1 MPREPAGSFLCTLT
15 RHLHTHARAH
25 PHAHCVL
32 APQKSSQARYVF
44 PTAWR
49 KQTGCNMNE
58 IYPERLLFPLRPRN
72 PEPNRLEYVAK
83 FDFVFRVSSYSST
96 ISCGKLKL

>member
-1 MPREPAGSFLCTLT
+1 
-15 RHLHTHARAH
+15 
-25 PHAHCVL
+25 
-32 APQKSSQARYVF
+32 
-44 PTAWR
+44 
-49 KQTGCNMNE
+49 MNE